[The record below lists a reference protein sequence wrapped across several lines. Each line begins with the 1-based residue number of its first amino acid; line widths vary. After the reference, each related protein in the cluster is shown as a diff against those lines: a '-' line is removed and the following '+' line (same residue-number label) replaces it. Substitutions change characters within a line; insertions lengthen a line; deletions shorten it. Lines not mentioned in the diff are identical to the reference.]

1 MPTPWARRCDGKPR
15 ATATCFLIF
24 TAGLISVRSSACA
37 SCTSAPMD
45 LTRSRSWR
53 RDPRVRRLLA
63 AAAALVRSGGL
74 APSGDS
80 GFEIAAAGAATL
92 VSCETG
98 GSGVWLEFPQSY
110 RHGGGFRQERGSA
123 GRVVAAWVRI
133 CRNRHR
139 DAKAASRQSA
149 PEIVSAGARR
159 SSNQSDG
166 VQQ

>member
-1 MPTPWARRCDGKPR
+1 MPTPWAKRCDGKPR

-24 TAGLISVRSSACA
+24 TASLISVRSSACA

-63 AAAALVRSGGL
+63 AATALVRSGGR
-74 APSGDS
+74 APAGDS
-80 GFEIAAAGAATL
+80 GLEIAAAGATAL
-92 VSCETG
+92 GSCETG
-98 GSGVWLEFPQSY
+98 GSGVWPEFPQSY
-110 RHGGGFRQERGSA
+110 RHGGGFRQEGGRA
-123 GRVVAAWVRI
+123 GCVVAAWVRI
-133 CRNRHR
+133 CRNRNR

-149 PEIVSAGARR
+149 PEAVPVGARR
-159 SSNQSDG
+159 SGDQSDG